1 MTDTHPAATT
11 AVPTDAGAA
20 VPLTPLLDIV
30 DVHKAY
36 GGVQALGGVS
46 VKVHEGEV
54 LAVVGENGA
63 GKSTLVGIAAGR
75 VVPDQGSISVH
86 GHQLLSH
93 GPAEAMRAGI
103 RLVPQELLICP
114 DMSVL
119 DNVLLGERPTRLGIF
134 LDRPAARREVQRRL
148 DRLGVE
154 GFDLDTPVGD
164 LSVVLRTFVQIARG
178 LSPGAKVMLI
188 DEPTAPMDDA
198 EVLQF
203 LSVLRALT
211 RDGIGIIYISHRL
224 KEIFQLANRIDVLRD
239 GRLVAELSGDEMT
252 YQRVISAMVG
262 GKSLK
267 ERAAVETPDG
277 PVRLSVDDLAA
288 KGIRDVSFQLR
299 GGEILVVYGIS
310 GSGREVLGPAIVG
323 AIPRKGS
330 VEIDGRK
337 AAASVA
343 DSVTKGLGYM
353 PPERR
358 TQGLD
363 LDASVAANMTT
374 AVLKALSRWGFLT
387 TARLRTVADEWI
399 RRLAIRTSSSDA
411 SVFSLSGGSQQ
422 KVLLARWL
430 AAGVEIL
437 VLEEPTRGV
446 DVGTKA
452 EIVPAPRRTRVARV
466 GCPRHHVRH
475 RGSSAA
481 RAVRARHAPRGAG
494 RAPEPPDRGSPRRR
508 GSGRLMHQR
517 GSGVRRSTAGRATHR

>member
-1 MTDTHPAATT
+1 MDANPSAAT
-11 AVPTDAGAA
+11 AVPADAGTAA
-20 VPLTPLLDIV
+20 LVAPLLDIV
-30 DVHKAY
+30 DVSKAY

-63 GKSTLVGIAAGR
+63 GKSTLVGVAAGR
-75 VVPDQGSISVH
+75 VVPDDGSISVQ
-86 GHQLLSH
+86 GERLLSH
-93 GPAEAMRAGI
+93 GPAEAMKAGV
-103 RLVPQELLICP
+103 RLVPQELLVCP

-119 DNVLLGERPTRLGIF
+119 DNVLLGQRPTQLGIF
-134 LDRPAARREVQRRL
+134 LDRRAARSEVKRRL
-148 DRLGVE
+148 DRLGV
-154 GFDLDTPVGD
+154 GGIDLDTPVGD
-164 LSVVLRTFVQIARG
+164 LSVVQRTFVQIARG

-211 RDGIGIIYISHRL
+211 REGMGIVYISHRL
-224 KEIFQLANRIDVLRD
+224 KEIFQLANRINVLRD
-239 GRLVAELSGDEMT
+239 GKLVAELSGAEMT

-267 ERAAVETPDG
+267 ERAAVEETKEG
-277 PVRLSVDDLAA
+277 PVRLRVENLDA
-288 KGIRDVSFQLR
+288 KGIRNVSLQLR
-299 GGEILVVYGIS
+299 GGEILVIYGIS

-323 AIPRKGS
+323 AIPRKKGT

-337 AAASVA
+337 ASASVA

-363 LDASVAANMTT
+363 LNASVAANMTT
-374 AVLKALSRWGFLT
+374 AILGKVSRYGFLT
-387 TARLRTVADEWI
+387 TGRLRAVAEEWI

-452 EIVPAPRRTRVARV
+452 EIYRLLDELAS
-466 GCPRHHVRH
+466 
-475 RGSSAA
+475 RGSAILVITSDIEEASLL
-481 RAVRARHAPRGAG
+481 G
-494 RAPEPPDRGSPRRR
+494 RTAMVIRR
-508 GSGRLMHQR
+508 GELATRLERPTEEALAAAAH
-517 GSGVRRSTAGRATHR
+517 GT

>member
-1 MTDTHPAATT
+1 MPADTGTAA
-11 AVPTDAGAA
+11 
-20 VPLTPLLDIV
+20 PLLDIV
-30 DVHKAY
+30 DVSKAY
-36 GGVQALGGVS
+36 GGVQALANVS
-46 VKVHEGEV
+46 VNVHEGEV

-63 GKSTLVGIAAGR
+63 GKSTLVGVAAGR
-75 VVPDQGSISVH
+75 VVPDSGHGAVQGER
-86 GHQLLSH
+86 LLSH
-93 GPAEAMRAGI
+93 GPAEAKKAGI

-119 DNVLLGERPTRLGIF
+119 DNVLLGERPTRFGIF
-134 LDRPAARREVQRRL
+134 LDRRAARREVKRRL
-148 DRLGVE
+148 ERLGVG

-164 LSVVLRTFVQIARG
+164 LSVVQRTFVQIARG
-178 LSPGAKVMLI
+178 LSAGARVMLI

-198 EVLQF
+198 EVIQF

-211 RDGIGIIYISHRL
+211 REGMGIVYISHRL
-224 KEIFQLANRIDVLRD
+224 KEIFQLAHRINVLRD
-239 GRLVAELSGDEMT
+239 GKLVVELSGDEMT

-267 ERAAVETPDG
+267 ERSTTVAEHG
-277 PVRLSVDDLAA
+277 PVRLKVAGVDA
-288 KGIRDVSFQLR
+288 KGIRNVSLELR

-323 AIPRKGS
+323 AIPRKGI
-330 VEIDGRK
+330 VEVDGRQTS
-337 AAASVA
+337 ASVA

-363 LDASVAANMTT
+363 LNASVAANMTT
-374 AVLKALSRWGFLT
+374 TVLGAVSRWGFLT
-387 TARLRTVADEWI
+387 SARLRAVADEWI
-399 RRLAIRTSSSDA
+399 KRLAIRTPSSDTT
-411 SVFSLSGGSQQ
+411 VFSLSGGSQQ

-452 EIVPAPRRTRVARV
+452 EIYGLLDDLAS
-466 GCPRHHVRH
+466 
-475 RGSSAA
+475 RGSAVLVITSDIEEAALLGRSALVMRRGELAA
-481 RAVRARHAPRGAG
+481 RIEHPTEEALAVAAQGA
-494 RAPEPPDRGSPRRR
+494 
-508 GSGRLMHQR
+508 
-517 GSGVRRSTAGRATHR
+517 

>member
-1 MTDTHPAATT
+1 VPA
-11 AVPTDAGAA
+11 DAGTAT
-20 VPLTPLLDIV
+20 PITPLLQIV
-30 DVHKAY
+30 DVYKAY

-46 VKVHEGEV
+46 VTLHEGEV

-75 VVPDQGSISVH
+75 VVPDEGTVLVH
-86 GHQLLSH
+86 GHPLLSH
-93 GPAEAMRAGI
+93 GPAEAMKAGI

-114 DMSVL
+114 DMSVV
-119 DNVLLGERPTRLGIF
+119 DNVMLGQRPTRLGIF
-134 LDRPAARREVQRRL
+134 LDRRAARHEVGRRL
-148 DRLGVE
+148 DRLGV
-154 GFDLDTPVGD
+154 GGIPYDTPVGD
-164 LSVVLRTFVQIARG
+164 LSVVQRTFVQIARG

-211 RDGIGIIYISHRL
+211 SEGMGIIYISHRL
-224 KEIFQLANRIDVLRD
+224 KEIFQLAKRIDVLRD
-239 GRLVAELSGDEMT
+239 GKLVAELSGAEMT
-252 YQRVISAMVG
+252 YQRVIFAMVG

-267 ERAAVETPDG
+267 ERATVEPSEG
-277 PVRLSVDDLAA
+277 PIRLSVENLDA
-288 KGIRDVSFQLR
+288 KGIRDVSLQLR

-323 AIPRKGS
+323 AIPRKGT

-374 AVLKALSRWGFLT
+374 AILNKVSRWGFLT
-387 TARLRTVADEWI
+387 SARLRAVADEWI
-399 RRLAIRTSSSDA
+399 RRLAIRASSSDA

-452 EIVPAPRRTRVARV
+452 EIYRLLDELAS
-466 GCPRHHVRH
+466 
-475 RGSSAA
+475 RGSAVLVITSDIEEAALLGRSALVMRRGELAA
-481 RAVRARHAPRGAG
+481 RLKHPTEEALAAAAQGA
-494 RAPEPPDRGSPRRR
+494 
-508 GSGRLMHQR
+508 
-517 GSGVRRSTAGRATHR
+517 

>member
-1 MTDTHPAATT
+1 MTDAHTATAT
-11 AVPTDAGAA
+11 AVPADPGTA
-20 VPLTPLLDIV
+20 VPVAPLLDIV
-30 DVHKAY
+30 DVYKAY

-46 VKVHEGEV
+46 VKLHEGEV

-75 VVPDQGSISVH
+75 VVPDKGSVSVH
-86 GHQLLSH
+86 GHRSLSH
-93 GPAEAMRAGI
+93 GPAEAMKAGI
-103 RLVPQELLICP
+103 RLVPQELLVCP

-119 DNVLLGERPTRLGIF
+119 DNVLLGQRPTRLGIF
-134 LDRPAARREVQRRL
+134 LDRRAARREVRRRL
-148 DRLGVE
+148 DRLGV
-154 GFDLDTPVGD
+154 GGIDFDTPVGD
-164 LSVVLRTFVQIARG
+164 LSVVQRTFVQIARG

-211 RDGIGIIYISHRL
+211 REGMGIIYISHRL

-239 GRLVAELSGDEMT
+239 GKLVAELSGDEMT
-252 YQRVISAMVG
+252 YQRVIFAMVG
-262 GKSLK
+262 GKPLK
-267 ERAAVETPDG
+267 ERAAVETSEG
-277 PVRLSVDDLAA
+277 PIRLSVENLDAN
-288 KGIRDVSFQLR
+288 GIHDVSLQLR

-323 AIPRKGS
+323 AIPRKGT

-374 AVLKALSRWGFLT
+374 AILNKVSRWGFLT
-387 TARLRTVADEWI
+387 SAKLRAVADEWI
-399 RRLAIRTSSSDA
+399 KRLAIRASSSDA

-452 EIVPAPRRTRVARV
+452 EIYRLLDELAS
-466 GCPRHHVRH
+466 
-475 RGSSAA
+475 RGSAVLVITSDIEEAA
-481 RAVRARHAPRGAG
+481 LLGRIRPRHAPRGA
-494 RAPEPPDRGSPRRR
+494 RRSPSVPDRGSPRRR
-508 GSGRLMHQR
+508 GPGRVTRHGAMR
-517 GSGVRRSTAGRATHR
+517 DPASA